1 MVQRPKLLFPGVQVA
16 GKTGTAEKVDPVTG
30 RYSKDLHLSSF
41 IGFAP
46 AENPQ
51 AVVLVVVDEPQEK
64 VFGGLVAA
72 PAFRTIM
79 ETILRERGIFPQETE
94 AMRKKSLA
102 QKKVGKAS
110 KKKEK
115 VSEILS
121 REQRDVSEVQMP
133 DLQGMTLKE
142 ALKYLT
148 QRGVVPQVEGRGRVT
163 VQRPQAGSILSHRN
177 GVQLVLEKD
186 Q

>member
-1 MVQRPKLLFPGVQVA
+1 
-16 GKTGTAEKVDPVTG
+16 
-30 RYSKDLHLSSF
+30 
-41 IGFAP
+41 
-46 AENPQ
+46 
-51 AVVLVVVDEPQEK
+51 
-64 VFGGLVAA
+64 
-72 PAFRTIM
+72 
-79 ETILRERGIFPQETE
+79 
-94 AMRKKSLA
+94 
-102 QKKVGKAS
+102 
-110 KKKEK
+110 
-115 VSEILS
+115 
-121 REQRDVSEVQMP
+121 MP

>member
-1 MVQRPKLLFPGVQVA
+1 MTNPFGEEVLEPNQPSGERVFSAETAKVMTQIMTSVVEEGGTAPKAAIPGVQVA

-102 QKKVGKAS
+102 QKKQARLPR
-110 KKKEK
+110 KK
-115 VSEILS
+115 
-121 REQRDVSEVQMP
+121 RRYQRS
-133 DLQGMTLKE
+133 
-142 ALKYLT
+142 
-148 QRGVVPQVEGRGRVT
+148 
-163 VQRPQAGSILSHRN
+163 
-177 GVQLVLEKD
+177 
-186 Q
+186 